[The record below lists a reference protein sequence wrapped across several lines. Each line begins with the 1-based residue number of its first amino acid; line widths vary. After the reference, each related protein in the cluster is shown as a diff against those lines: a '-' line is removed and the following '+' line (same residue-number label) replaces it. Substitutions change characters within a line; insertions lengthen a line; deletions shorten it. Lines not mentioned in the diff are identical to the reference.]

1 MKKIYS
7 VMMVFLVCL
16 LPKETMGQQEQ
27 CSIAIRVR
35 LQDKVDQPRFTIT
48 ALEKPY
54 LCSSY
59 RSTSNDFHCS
69 TKLPCE
75 AKHAVLTVSAHG
87 FKKYHRNLAQL
98 KFENNRQ
105 CEQKKQMFVELKREF
120 HEACDQNK
128 ETFIDTGVVTLI
140 PSSPQA
146 YIKQIIRSQG
156 PDQSVRF
163 DIILHNKLERELL
176 VQQLTLEARR
186 DRKNV
191 SCFDSESATFQVA
204 NQLLITAKEGKLLK
218 TSGEFQELLR
228 SPDFAV
234 QAEGAIS
241 YETCGGGATFSLEMP
256 TAFTIP
262 SKGYSAIEIR
272 LPSHFDVKFVKGWSD
287 SSDIASDSSDI
298 AKVVAN
304 VLSYDNYVF
313 HLQTSEEEEV
323 DLVGTYNGKTRS
335 FRRR

>member
-7 VMMVFLVCL
+7 VMMIFLVCL

-27 CSIAIRVR
+27 CRIDIRAR
-35 LQDKVDQPRFTIT
+35 LQDKVDHPRFIIT
-48 ALEKPY
+48 SLEKSY
-54 LCSSY
+54 LCSGDY
-59 RSTSNDFHCS
+59 WGDTSNDFSCS

-87 FKKYHRNLAQL
+87 FKKYRRNLAQL
-98 KFENNRQ
+98 KFENHRALI
-105 CEQKKQMFVELKREF
+105 K
-120 HEACDQNK
+120 
-128 ETFIDTGVVTLI
+128 IGVVTLI
-140 PSSPQA
+140 SSSLQA
-146 YIKQIIRSQG
+146 DVKQIIRSRG

-163 DIILHNKLERELL
+163 EIILHNKLERELL

-186 DRKNV
+186 DRENV
-191 SCFDSESATFQVA
+191 ACATGGVAIFQVA

-218 TSGEFQELLR
+218 ASGEFQELLR
-228 SPDFAV
+228 SLDFAV

-262 SKGYSAIEIR
+262 SKGYSVIEIR

-287 SSDIASDSSDI
+287 SSDIAE
-298 AKVVAN
+298 VVAN
-304 VLSYDNYVF
+304 ILSYDNYVF
-313 HLQTSEEEEV
+313 HFQTSEEEGL
-323 DLVGTYNGKTRS
+323 DLVGIYSGKTRE